1 MAVFHCSIPV
11 ISAVGHEIDQTLTD
25 YAADLRAPTPSAAAE
40 LAVPSMLELQYQIQ
54 ANRKQLK
61 TRMAA
66 ILQQK
71 QQQWSEQQKLLSAA
85 VPEKRIV
92 GLKKEVQANQ
102 HRLQQQMHKL
112 LQEKQFQLQ
121 LQQTKLE
128 SNHPNRILSKG
139 YAIVRHGQQ
148 ILSHADAVQA
158 GDVLTIQLA
167 HGTISVQVLAQEEE
181 TTAGRSTCF
190 VSKRCS
196 IVRCLSGRIA
206 GGRKTIFLDHR
217 RGGFLMMTESEMK
230 QLLQQDGKKVEAAL
244 QELLPDDAISA
255 LQRTSVVE
263 AMRYSL
269 EAGGKRI
276 RPVLVLEFC
285 KMFGGTEE
293 QAMPAAAAIEMIH
306 TFSLIHDDLPAMD
319 DDDMRRGRPSCHKA
333 FPEALAILAGKAMS
347 IHAFSVLANSTALS
361 DAQKVRL
368 IAELAEESGHHGM
381 IAGQVLDMEQ
391 EGRADV
397 TVDQLKTMCAFK
409 TGALIRVACRMG
421 CIAANATDEQIKAA
435 DTYGSYLGLA
445 FQIVDDILD
454 VTSTTDMLGKPVGS
468 DAEENKV
475 TFVILLGLEAAQ
487 KEAAALTEK
496 AMEMLKTLPNPEFLM
511 ALTQSLLSRKH

>member
-1 MAVFHCSIPV
+1 MAVLTVTQLNRYAAFQLKEDRHLQHLLIRGEISGFTRNQRSGHCYFILKDAESSVRAVLFRNQASRISIPLANGISVIAAATATLYEREGTFQLCVTDLQMDGVGAQQSALEQRKRRLAALGVFDAARKRPLPAFPKKIGVVTSASGAAIHDMVQVMLFPAQVQGDSAPESISHAIQRASQSDCDILIVGRGGGSAEDLQAFQTEEVVMAVFHCSIPV

-181 TTAGRSTCF
+181 T
-190 VSKRCS
+190 
-196 IVRCLSGRIA
+196 
-206 GGRKTIFLDHR
+206 
-217 RGGFLMMTESEMK
+217 
-230 QLLQQDGKKVEAAL
+230 
-244 QELLPDDAISA
+244 
-255 LQRTSVVE
+255 
-263 AMRYSL
+263 
-269 EAGGKRI
+269 
-276 RPVLVLEFC
+276 
-285 KMFGGTEE
+285 
-293 QAMPAAAAIEMIH
+293 
-306 TFSLIHDDLPAMD
+306 
-319 DDDMRRGRPSCHKA
+319 
-333 FPEALAILAGKAMS
+333 
-347 IHAFSVLANSTALS
+347 
-361 DAQKVRL
+361 
-368 IAELAEESGHHGM
+368 
-381 IAGQVLDMEQ
+381 
-391 EGRADV
+391 
-397 TVDQLKTMCAFK
+397 
-409 TGALIRVACRMG
+409 
-421 CIAANATDEQIKAA
+421 
-435 DTYGSYLGLA
+435 
-445 FQIVDDILD
+445 
-454 VTSTTDMLGKPVGS
+454 
-468 DAEENKV
+468 
-475 TFVILLGLEAAQ
+475 
-487 KEAAALTEK
+487 
-496 AMEMLKTLPNPEFLM
+496 
-511 ALTQSLLSRKH
+511 